1 METLDFIY
9 DPGVLKVLGRDTP
22 VSRVELEFILQK
34 REIVYLKLADLSY
47 NQIIE
52 YFKNIHGIFLTKYH
66 IASVVR
72 EAGRRARFLNGIFD
86 ARVSKHIKVLEI
98 DEIFQGRL
106 NCYLGVVDK
115 SSHYLLLFTR
125 LEDRSIESFMKMLEP
140 LVEDLEQIELV
151 ITDALAAYKSVI
163 PGIFDGV
170 IHVLCHVHGY
180 RVFLK
185 EGDKINRAAK
195 KAATDLADVR
205 EDIKKLKQDLRLK
218 KRRFHRFE
226 KRLSLNEMKRQAFLV
241 AHGIKKYS
249 KTKKFS
255 AQRQSFNFKANYL
268 RSSIRS
274 LKNTLISLEKR
285 IKEKIVDLSRLELE
299 YAEKKQEA
307 LQSGRIIAAF
317 HHLLDCPSGGFEA
330 ELARYIAMLDRSKY
344 PIAQKVKK
352 FIKNNPAIYATNL
365 PSAKVSIPLN
375 HINTNTAEGT
385 FSISRPV
392 LNKAKHFFDSEE
404 SGALLEIFR
413 FRFNMSPPYTGP
425 NKYSSPL
432 ERAGVD
438 SSFSTWVEALFPI
451 SGRPVQLVHPDQ
463 GVGIGPNM
471 QEAPSMDVFRENLA
485 RYKHASRNLADQH
498 PKRGKPKRDKNK
510 RR

>member
-9 DPGVLKVLGRDTP
+9 DPGILKVLGRDTP
-22 VSRVELEFILQK
+22 VSRAELESIIRK

-52 YFKNIHGIFLTKYH
+52 YFKNIHGKFLTKYY
-66 IASVVR
+66 IASVIR

-86 ARVSKHIKVLEI
+86 ARVSKRIKVLEI
-98 DEIFQGRL
+98 DEIFQGHL

-125 LEDRSIESFMKMLEP
+125 LEDRSIESFMKLLEP
-140 LVEDLEQIELV
+140 LVEDLEQLELV

-163 PGIFDGV
+163 PGVFNGV
-170 IHVLCHVHGY
+170 LHVLCHVHGY

-195 KAATDLADVR
+195 KAATELSEARD
-205 EDIKKLKQDLRLK
+205 DIKKMKHDLRLK
-218 KRRFHRFE
+218 KRRLQRFE
-226 KRLSLNEMKRQAFLV
+226 KRLLRNEAKRQSFL
-241 AHGIKKYS
+241 AANGIKKYS
-249 KTKKFS
+249 KTKKFA
-255 AQRQSFNFKANYL
+255 AQRQSFNFKANCL
-268 RSSIRS
+268 RGSIRS
-274 LKNTLISLEKR
+274 LKNTLISLEKK
-285 IKEKIVDLSRLELE
+285 IKEKIVDLPRLEQE
-299 YAEKKQEA
+299 CTEKKQA
-307 LQSGRIIAAF
+307 AMQSGRIIAGF
-317 HHLLDCPSGGFEA
+317 RHLLDCAPDGFEA

-344 PIAQKVKK
+344 PIAQKIKK

-365 PSAKVSIPLN
+365 PSAKVSIPPN
-375 HINTNTAEGT
+375 FINTNTAEGT

-413 FRFNMSPPYTGP
+413 LRFNMSPPYTGP
-425 NKYSSPL
+425 NRFSSPL

-438 SSFSTWVEALFPI
+438 SSFSTWLEALFPI
-451 SGRPVQLVHPDQ
+451 SGKPVSQDHHSQ
-463 GVGIGPNM
+463 SIGINQDM
-471 QEAPSMDVFRENLA
+471 QEAPSTDVFRENLA
-485 RYKHASRNLADQH
+485 RYKHASRNLAVQQ
-498 PKRGKPKRDKNK
+498 PKRVKSTRDKNK
-510 RR
+510 RK